1 MLNVGRL
8 GCLVALAASVAAA
21 TVARADVRPVTDAVQ
36 HGVADKASGRIQVA
50 DRANHRVQVFRTR
63 SGTA

>member
-8 GCLVALAASVAAA
+8 GCLVALAASVATA
-21 TVARADVRPVTDAVQ
+21 VGADVRPVTDAVQ
-36 HGVADKASGRIQVA
+36 HGVAGKASGRIQLA
-50 DRANHRVQVFRTR
+50 DGANHRVQAFRTQ